1 VQPQI
6 PEQAER
12 AGLEHLK
19 QLARK
24 LLEQGL
30 KEQEPRMRELLRQ
43 QKELTLN
50 LQLEI
55 KETEKTS

>member
-1 VQPQI
+1 VRPQT

-12 AGLEHLK
+12 AGVEHLK

-30 KEQEPRMRELLRQ
+30 KDREPQMRELLRQ

-55 KETEKTS
+55 LPK